1 MYLKLAQP
9 VVPFEHYLPQ
19 ITPQLADELTAV
31 ARDLGHLRVVHLNST
46 ASGGGVAEILQS
58 LVPLMNSLGIA
69 TERVVINPEPEF
81 FKVTKRIHNLLQ
93 GAEGTL
99 SAGELE
105 IYYQN
110 IENVAEEIRQNQIA
124 ADVWFLHDPQL
135 LPLARLLP
143 KPADQTWLWVCH
155 IDLTAPN
162 GTVLDTLL
170 PLARDYDQVIVSLS
184 QYVPKGL
191 NGTPPVSIAPPAI
204 DPLTTKNDPLGETE
218 ALSLVAAMGI
228 DPERPLMT
236 QVSRFDPWKDP
247 QGVIDAYR
255 LARRYIPGLQLA
267 LLGLSLANDD
277 PEALEVLANVEEH
290 VAGDPDIHL
299 YFDPNGLPCT
309 VDYVVNAFQ
318 VASTVIIQKST
329 REGFGLTVTEA
340 MWKGAAVIGGNVGG
354 IRVQVEDGVTGYLVD
369 SPEECAQRVVQLF
382 QDPVLR
388 TRMGEAARERVR
400 ERFLLPRLALD
411 YLQVVKSHIESLAIA
426 RSTNGTSHNGLDS
439 PDSLPLRPPA
449 QDQNGLAKA
458 LVRAVKPGKG
468 SNPAQ

>member
-1 MYLKLAQP
+1 
-9 VVPFEHYLPQ
+9 
-19 ITPQLADELTAV
+19 
-31 ARDLGHLRVVHLNST
+31 
-46 ASGGGVAEILQS
+46 
-58 LVPLMNSLGIA
+58 MNSLGIA

-170 PLARDYDQVIVSLS
+170 PLARDYDQVIVSLPE
-184 QYVPKGL
+184 YAPTGL
-191 NGTPPVSIAPPAI
+191 GDAPPVCIVPPAI
-204 DPLTTKNDPLGETE
+204 DPLTTKNDPVDESE
-218 ALSLVAAMGI
+218 ALDLVAAMGI
-228 DPERPLMT
+228 DPARPLMT

-247 QGVIDAYR
+247 KGVIDAYR
-255 LARRYIPGLQLA
+255 LARRDIPGLQLA

-277 PEALEVLANVEEH
+277 PEALEVLANVQEH
-290 VAGDPDIHL
+290 AAGDPDIHL

-309 VDYVVNAFQ
+309 VDCIVNAFQ
-318 VASTVIIQKST
+318 VASKVLIQKST

-354 IRVQVEDGVTGYLVD
+354 IRVQIEDGVTGYLVD
-369 SPEECAQRVVQLF
+369 SPEECAERVVRLI
-382 QDPVLR
+382 QDPGLR
-388 TRMGEAARERVR
+388 ARIGEAARKSVR
-400 ERFLLPRLALD
+400 DRFLLPRLALD
-411 YLQVVKSHIESLAIA
+411 YLQLVKSHIAGLAPVE
-426 RSTNGTSHNGLDS
+426 STNGLSQNGFGS
-439 PDSLPLRPPA
+439 PDGLPPRA
-449 QDQNGLAKA
+449 RAKA
-458 LVRAVKPGKG
+458 PVPAVKPGKG
-468 SNPAQ
+468 SRPAR